1 MSAISIRPLAF
12 DDLDAVME
20 VECRS
25 FITPWS
31 REAFEAE
38 LTDNDLAYYLA
49 LIDSNRVVGYGG
61 MWIIVDEAH
70 VTNIAV
76 LPEYRGRKL
85 GRQLIEAMIELAKS
99 KGAISMTLEVRTSNT
114 IARNLY
120 ESVGFKGSGL
130 RPHYYTDTKEDAL
143 IMWRD
148 NLL

>member
-1 MSAISIRPLAF
+1 MNAISIRPLRV
-12 DDLDAVME
+12 DDLDDVME
-20 VECRS
+20 VERRS
-25 FITPWS
+25 FTTPWS

-38 LTDNDLAYYLA
+38 LIDNDLACYLA
-49 LIDSNRVVGYGG
+49 LTDGGKVIGYGG

-85 GRQLIEAMIELAKS
+85 GRRLIEAMIELAKN
-99 KGAISMTLEVRTSNT
+99 KGAVGMTLEVRTSNT

-120 ESVGFKGSGL
+120 ESIGFRNCGV
-130 RPHYYTDTKEDAL
+130 RPQYYTDTKEDAL

-148 NLL
+148 NL